1 MIRALIIVLTLV
13 LGFGAGPSMA
23 QDKAPRTK
31 EWKIEFKQLPGSMQ
45 RHILKFLKEK
55 GVEGG
60 AGAITYASSSTSKC
74 PSTCNDS
81 SGGGFC
87 FCQPDSSGN
96 CGAGQ
101 TKGGSPGSEY
111 CKIAMPKITIGLGGG
126 ASALEVQMP

>member
-1 MIRALIIVLTLV
+1 MIVIVLTLV
-13 LGFGAGPSMA
+13 LGFGVGPTMA

-31 EWKIEFKQLPGSMQ
+31 EWKVEFKQLPSAMQ
-45 RHILKFLKEK
+45 RHILKSLKEK
-55 GVEGG
+55 GVDGG
-60 AGAITYASSSTSKC
+60 AKAITFASSSTKNC

-96 CGAGQ
+96 CGAGE

-111 CKIAMPKITIGLGGG
+111 CKVAMPKINVGIDGR
-126 ASALEVQMP
+126 AIPLEVQMP